1 MSSAGAVSRR
11 GHLLLVDDDA
21 LVRGTLEAGMRRMGY
36 EVEAASSGANALRL
50 FETQSTGF
58 DAVITDQMMPGM
70 TGIELGQRLAQLQ
83 PKLPLILMTGYAA
96 ALNEPKV
103 KAMGFFAMLMKPV
116 TMQEL
121 DETLQAALREMRDKT

>member
-1 MSSAGAVSRR
+1 M
-11 GHLLLVDDDA
+11 LLVDDDA
-21 LVRGTLEAGMRRMGY
+21 LVRETLDAGMRRMGY
-36 EVEAASSGANALRL
+36 EVVSTNSGANALRF
-50 FETQSTGF
+50 FETPEGEF
-58 DAVITDQMMPGM
+58 DVVITDQMMPGM
-70 TGIELGQRLAQLQ
+70 TGIELGQRLAPLR

-121 DETLQAALREMRDKT
+121 DATLQDALKTVSGKV